1 MSLRPWLAL
10 LVAVLPA
17 GCDNPYAILPASIP
31 NRVDTVQI
39 YAVNGTPLSKPS
51 GYVMASRLP
60 LRLGIDLAAYNF
72 DFLYRIDSAGVP
84 QFVPYGALAPST
96 DNTTTIG
103 RAGIIETATP
113 FDDIDEG
120 EQVGYRTDQPVNLA
134 IGRTFYVR
142 SGLPNGCF
150 LGIPY
155 YGKLEVLSF
164 DTPSRAVTFRILV
177 DINCGY
183 RGLEPGLPE
192 K

>member
-1 MSLRPWLAL
+1 MRRHAVLAL
-10 LVAVLPA
+10 LVAGVVA
-17 GCDNPYAILPASIP
+17 ACDNPYAILPASIT
-31 NRVDTVQI
+31 NRVDTVEVF
-39 YAVNGTPLSKPS
+39 AVNGTPLDKPS

-72 DFLYRIDSAGVP
+72 DFLYRIDATAGP

-96 DNTTTIG
+96 DNTSTSG
-103 RAGIIETATP
+103 RAGFIETATP
-113 FDDIDEG
+113 FDAIREG
-120 EQVGYRTDQPVNLA
+120 EQVGYSVDEPVALA
-134 IGRTFYVR
+134 VGKTFYVR
-142 SGLPNGCF
+142 SGLPNGCY

-155 YGKLEVLSF
+155 YGKMEVISF
-164 DTPSRAVTFRILV
+164 DPAARSVRFRILV